1 MRGHCWARLLLLG
14 LTLAGCERGHPAASA
29 APPEKTSATPAPAAI
44 VVVRPEYRERATT
57 LETTGKAQFNEERLV
72 RVHAPVTG
80 RVLEVLARP
89 GEAVE
94 PGQRLLVIDSPDF
107 GSAKADYAKATA
119 DAERAEQALSLTR
132 EMYEI
137 KAAAQKDLRE
147 AQSDLRRAQAERDR
161 AAARLRMLGVGA
173 DGLEAVAS
181 RADAGTR
188 VDVTAPRSG
197 IVVERSVAP
206 GQIVAYGQSDTPLNL
221 FVIAD
226 LSTMWVLADVY
237 EPDVPRVQRGQRVA
251 VTPPCC
257 PNDRHEGS
265 IDYISDSVDK
275 DSRTVKVRVV
285 VPNRGRALKSDMF
298 VKVAIAT
305 GATRV
310 LTLPTS
316 AVHRDEGQTYVL
328 VEQAREDYARRSV
341 RVGAEFSGV
350 VEILEGVTP
359 GDRVVA
365 SGSILLKKATK

>member
-1 MRGHCWARLLLLG
+1 MSARRSVVLLLALA
-14 LTLAGCERGHPAASA
+14 LAGCERGHPAASA

-44 VVVRPEYRERATT
+44 VVVRPEYRERTTT

-89 GEAVE
+89 GDAVE

-147 AQSDLRRAQAERDR
+147 AQNDLRRAQAERDR

-197 IVVERSVAP
+197 IVVERNVTP
-206 GQIVAYGQSDTPLNL
+206 GQIVAYGQSDTPLNM

-237 EPDVPRVQRGQRVA
+237 EPDVPRVQRGQRVT

-298 VKVAIAT
+298 VKVGIAT

-341 RVGAEFSGV
+341 RLGAEFSGV
-350 VEILEGVTP
+350 VEIVQGVTP